1 MTPAKKRRF
10 PSYLLIAIAAVF
22 LFSYGPGLI
31 SAQEEEQP
39 SASDT
44 VLQTTTEQGQI
55 TEPDTGLSAGMEQ
68 NAEDAMTQDEETAA
82 AGEEAKEEK
91 KEIIMVLFGLILFL
105 VVAKLGGDLMERI
118 HQPAVLGELILGVV
132 VGNLVLFGIDTF
144 EFLKHDQFI
153 EILSEIGVIILL
165 FEVGLENNLKEMLSV
180 GTSAFLVATAGVI
193 TPFVLG
199 WGVAAAFLP
208 NEPVYI
214 HIFIGATLTATS
226 VGITARVVKDI
237 KKLQTREAKIILG
250 AAVIDDIMGLV
261 VLAIVTGLIS
271 AADTGQSINSLSVLF
286 IVVKALAFIILALV
300 VGVKVMPRIF
310 LAALNLKGQGILLA
324 IALVVCFGLAAT
336 AEVIGLAGIVGAF
349 AAGVIMEKVHYRGFI
364 DRGEHTLDDL
374 IYPISIFLVP
384 IFFVRMGLMVDLSTF
399 GNMNVL
405 LFATVLTVVAI
416 LGKQAC
422 SLGVLEKGLNRIS
435 VGIGMIPRGE
445 VGLIFAKIGHGMAVA
460 GIPVV
465 SDATY
470 SAVVIMVIITT
481 LVTPPFLKRSLLKKS
496 TDFYATQGS

>member
-1 MTPAKKRRF
+1 MLF
-10 PSYLLIAIAAVF
+10 VF
-22 LFSYGPGLI
+22 YYGPGLT
-31 SAQEEEQP
+31 SAQHEKPDSSMGIDSSQGEVT
-39 SASDT
+39 ASDT
-44 VLQTTTEQGQI
+44 EFTSALERNSEMGQNP
-55 TEPDTGLSAGMEQ
+55 EEMP
-68 NAEDAMTQDEETAA
+68 AEGQEAA
-82 AGEEAKEEK
+82 EEK
-91 KEIIMVLFGLILFL
+91 KEIVSVLFGLILFI

-132 VGNLVLFGIDTF
+132 VGNLVLFGIHTF

-180 GTSAFLVATAGVI
+180 GTSAFLVATAGVV
-193 TPFVLG
+193 TPFLLG
-199 WGVAAAFLP
+199 WGVAAVFLP

-226 VGITARVVKDI
+226 VGITARVIKDI
-237 KKLQTREAKIILG
+237 KKINTKEAKIILG

-271 AADTGQSINSLSVLF
+271 AADTGQGINSLSVLF
-286 IVVKALAFIILALV
+286 IVFKAVAFIVGALV
-300 VGVKVMPRIF
+300 IGVKVMPRIF
-310 LAALNLKGQGILLA
+310 LAALNLKGQGILLT
-324 IALVVCFGLAAT
+324 IALAVCFGLAGT
-336 AEVIGLAGIVGAF
+336 AELIGLAGIVGAF
-349 AAGVIMEKVHYRGFI
+349 AAGVIMEKVHYRGFLE
-364 DRGEHTLDDL
+364 RGDHTLEEL

-405 LFATVLTVVAI
+405 LFATILTIVAI
-416 LGKQAC
+416 IGKQAC
-422 SLGVLEKGLNRIS
+422 SIGIMEKGLNRLS

-445 VGLIFAKIGHGMAVA
+445 VGLIFAKIGHGLTVGGLA
-460 GIPVV
+460 VV

-470 SAVVIMVIITT
+470 SAVVIMVIVTT

-496 TDFYATQGS
+496 TEFVATEGT